1 MIGHRPRRALVVVCT
16 PVPDSYTAARA
27 SVVIDGLTDAGVQ
40 VRVRDLYAEGFDPH
54 FSAAERRDHLVAGT
68 ADDIADHAEDLMWCD
83 TLVLVYPTWW
93 SAQPAMLKGW
103 FDRVWACGVAW
114 DLPPGANRLR
124 PRLANVRRIVA
135 VTTHGSSKLVNSLQG
150 EAGKRTVTRSLRLM
164 CHWRCRTSWWATY
177 SMDRLDDD
185 RRRIE
190 LERLV
195 RRTRRLTRHR
205 PDGSNRSPG

>member
-1 MIGHRPRRALVVVCT
+1 MIGHRIGRALVVVCT

-27 SVVIDGLTDAGVQ
+27 QVVIDGLSTAGVE
-40 VRVRDLYAEGFDPH
+40 VRVRDLYTEGFDPH
-54 FSAAERRDHLVAGT
+54 LSAAERRNHLEAGT
-68 ADDIADHAEDLMWCD
+68 APEIADHATDLVWCD

-124 PRLANVRRIVA
+124 PRLSNVHRIVV

-177 SMDRLDDD
+177 SMDRLDDGD
-185 RRRIE
+185 RRRE
-190 LERLV
+190 LHRLERRV
-195 RRTRRLTRHR
+195 ARLTNSTTT
-205 PDGSNRSPG
+205 G